1 MPDPPAL
8 TPIWRGTLLAGLAA
22 LAFGATIP
30 LIKVL
35 SRDTGA
41 FATACLL
48 CSGAALASVG
58 RTTSESR
65 VTRAH
70 LGRLAL
76 VALLGAVVA
85 PVLLA
90 WGLRRSGAAEA
101 SLCLNFEAV
110 FTIGLAWL
118 LFREPVGWR
127 VLFAALLMFLGGLVV
142 ALAPGLPHQGGAGL
156 LAVVG
161 ATLAWAAD
169 NTLTRPLAE
178 LDPRAVVRT
187 KAGLGAL
194 LALALSL
201 VLGEPRPSAAGALGL
216 LAVGAVGYGLSL
228 RLYLRAQR
236 QLGAARTGS
245 VFALAPF
252 VGALLAPLAGET
264 GDPARLL
271 LAGALFLAGVWLH
284 ATEEH
289 RHPHRHAADQHEPPH
304 RHDDGHHEHAHAP
317 HFSGEHSHPHQ
328 HAALDHE
335 HPHGN
340 DAHHAHPHE

>member
-1 MPDPPAL
+1 M
-8 TPIWRGTLLAGLAA
+8 LASLAA

-35 SRDTGA
+35 SQGSGA

-48 CSGAALASVG
+48 YLGAALMSVG
-58 RTTSESR
+58 RTTLESR
-65 VTRAH
+65 VTQAH

-76 VALLGAVVA
+76 VAVLGAVVA
-85 PVLLA
+85 PTLLA
-90 WGLRRSGAAEA
+90 WGLQRSGAAEA
-101 SLCLNFEAV
+101 SLCLNFEAL
-110 FTIGLAWL
+110 FTVGLARL
-118 LFREPVGWR
+118 LFREPVGRR
-127 VLFAALLMFLGGLVV
+127 VLLAALLMFLGGLVV
-142 ALAPGLPHQGGAGL
+142 VLAPSALHQGGIGL
-156 LAVVG
+156 LAVVA

-178 LDPRAVVRT
+178 LDPRAVVRV
-187 KAGLGAL
+187 KAGFGAI
-194 LALALSL
+194 LALVLSL
-201 VLGEPRPSAAGALGL
+201 LLGEPRPPVRGLLGL

-252 VGALLAPLAGET
+252 IGALLAPLAGET
-264 GDPARLL
+264 GEPVRLL
-271 LAGALFLAGVWLH
+271 LAGALFLVGVWLH

-289 RHPHRHAADQHEPPH
+289 RHPHRHAADQHEHPH
-304 RHDDGHHEHAHAP
+304 RHDDGHHEHP
-317 HFSGEHSHPHQ
+317 HDPPFLGEHSHPHR

-335 HPHGN
+335 HSHGG
-340 DAHHAHPHE
+340 DAHHTHDHG